1 MNRYIQIDITTY
13 SRAPMACMAPQYVSP
28 KPPPLGG
35 RTLALSGEPRRFP
48 RENMS

>member
-13 SRAPMACMAPQYVSP
+13 SRAPMACMAPQYVST
-28 KPPPLGG
+28 
-35 RTLALSGEPRRFP
+35 RTLALTGEPRRFP